1 MPVAICA
8 RGVCKMMKDTNTK
21 NVLNISH
28 LFTFPKPNLV
38 DSAESKMV
46 QCHLWIEAS
55 GCQPAGSAECELY
68 RKRYCEKLTGLKDM
82 LKFTTLQLLMFFFR
96 YIRIMDTW

>member
-55 GCQPAGSAECELY
+55 GCPLGQLNVNCI
-68 RKRYCEKLTGLKDM
+68 EKDIAKS
-82 LKFTTLQLLMFFFR
+82 
-96 YIRIMDTW
+96 